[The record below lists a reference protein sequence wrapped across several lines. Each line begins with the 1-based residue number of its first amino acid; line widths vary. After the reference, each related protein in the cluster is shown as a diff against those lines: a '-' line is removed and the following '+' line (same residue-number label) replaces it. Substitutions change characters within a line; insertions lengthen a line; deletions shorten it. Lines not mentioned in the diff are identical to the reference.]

1 MANLLQHETSPY
13 LLQHAHNPVNWRA
26 WNDETLALAKSQNK
40 LMLISIGYSACHWC
54 HVMEKQCF
62 ENEDAARI
70 MNKHFICV
78 KVDRE
83 ERPDIDAVYM
93 QALQLMTGQGGWPL
107 NCFTLPDG
115 RPIYGGTYFP
125 LEKWMAVLENIQ
137 NLYETN
143 FQAMDEYATRL
154 TKGIQQSQIYE
165 SPKIIDTD
173 YINILKQSVE
183 QWSKHFDIEDGG
195 TQRVPKFPMPCNY
208 LFLLYFSQI
217 ENNASLFNHVNTT
230 LNKMSYGGIFD
241 QIGGGFARYS
251 TDGIWKVPHFE
262 KMLYDNAQLISL
274 YSKAFQFTFDDNF
287 KLVVEKTM
295 EFINTTFIGPN
306 NEFYSALDAD
316 SEGEEGKYYV
326 WKKDELQELL
336 GTNFELFSLYYNVN
350 DKGYW
355 EHHNYILLRTQN
367 DEDFCTENS
376 IDLLQFQEIKK
387 NWQQT
392 LLNVRSKRIAP
403 ALDDKSITS
412 WNALMI
418 KACIDAYHSFE
429 NENYLNTAL
438 KCANFITKFQYKEDG
453 KLYHSYKNGQ
463 SSISGFL
470 EDYAFVADCFISIY
484 KAVGDE
490 AWLLKANEITKF
502 AMAHFYD
509 EIDGLF
515 FFKNK
520 NDTALIATQKEVQDN
535 VIPSSNAVIAH
546 VLFELGIYFEEE
558 SYLHISKKMASH
570 FYDEIA
576 NYGSAHACWALL
588 LLRFEQPIIQVAIPE
603 INFKKTVLAM
613 KQPKHL
619 NLFPYAFNI
628 NSKLSFVLDKKQEN
642 NYYLCVNKVCG
653 LPHNNQAALINALEN
668 I

>member
-1 MANLLQHETSPY
+1 MANMLLHETSPY

-26 WNDETLALAKSQNK
+26 WNDETLALAKSQKK

-70 MNKHFICV
+70 MNKHFICI

-83 ERPDIDAVYM
+83 ERPDIDAIYM

-107 NCFTLPDG
+107 NCFTLPDA

-143 FQAMDEYATRL
+143 FQAMDDYATRL
-154 TKGIQQSQIYE
+154 TKGIQQSQLYD
-165 SPKIIDTD
+165 SPKIVD
-173 YINILKQSVE
+173 INHINLLNQSVE
-183 QWSKHFDIEDGG
+183 NWNKHFDLIDGG

-217 ENNASLFNHVNTT
+217 ENKANIFKHVTTT
-230 LNKMSYGGIFD
+230 LHKMSYGGIFD

-262 KMLYDNAQLISL
+262 KMLYDNAQLVSL
-274 YSKAFQFTFDDNF
+274 YSLAFQFTNDDNF
-287 KLVVEKTM
+287 KNVVEKTM
-295 EFINTTFIGPN
+295 EFVNNTFLGPKY
-306 NEFYSALDAD
+306 EFYSALDAD

-326 WKKDELQELL
+326 WKKNELIELL
-336 GTNFELFSLYYNVN
+336 GPEFNLFSQYYNIN
-350 DKGYW
+350 EKGYW
-355 EHHNYILLRTQN
+355 EHNNFILMRTSN
-367 DEDFCTENS
+367 DDDFCLENN
-376 IDLLQFQEIKK
+376 INKIQFLETRK

-392 LLNVRSKRIAP
+392 LLQARLNRIAP
-403 ALDDKSITS
+403 GLDDKSLTS

-418 KACIDAYHSFE
+418 KACVDAYHSNK
-429 NENYLNTAL
+429 NENYLDTAL
-438 KCANFITKFQYKEDG
+438 KCANFILQFQYKENG

-463 SSISGFL
+463 TSISGFL

-484 KAVGDE
+484 QKNGDE
-490 AWLLKANEITKF
+490 AWLLKAHEITKF
-502 AMAHFYD
+502 AITHFYD
-509 EIDGLF
+509 ETDGLF

-546 VLFELGIYFEEE
+546 VLFQLGIYFEEE
-558 SYLHISKKMASH
+558 KYVSISKKMASH

-576 NYGSAHACWALL
+576 NYGSAYACWALL
-588 LLRFEQPIIQVAIPE
+588 LLRFEQPIIQIAIPE
-603 INFKKTVLAM
+603 MNFKKTILDLQ
-613 KQPKHL
+613 QPKL
-619 NLFPYAFNI
+619 INLFPYASHT
-628 NSKLSFVLDKKQEN
+628 NSKLPFVHNKKQEN
-642 NYYLCVNKVCG
+642 HYYLCVNQVCG
-653 LPHNNQAALINALEN
+653 LPFNNHSALINAIQN

>member
-1 MANLLQHETSPY
+1 MANMLLHETSPY

-26 WNDETLALAKSQNK
+26 WNDETLALAKSQKK

-70 MNKHFICV
+70 MNKHFICI

-83 ERPDIDAVYM
+83 ERPDIDAIYM

-107 NCFTLPDG
+107 NCFTLPDA

-143 FQAMDEYATRL
+143 FQAMDDYATRL
-154 TKGIQQSQIYE
+154 TRGIQQSQLYE
-165 SPKIIDTD
+165 TPKIVD
-173 YINILKQSVE
+173 INHSNLLNQSVE
-183 QWSKHFDIEDGG
+183 QWNKHFDLVDGG
-195 TQRVPKFPMPCNY
+195 TQRVPKFPMPSNY

-217 ENNASLFNHVNTT
+217 ENNANIFKHVNIT
-230 LNKMSYGGIFD
+230 LHKMSYGGIFD

-262 KMLYDNAQLISL
+262 KMLYDNAQLVSL
-274 YSKAFQFTFDDNF
+274 YSLAFQFTNDDNF
-287 KLVVEKTM
+287 KNVVEKTM
-295 EFINTTFIGPN
+295 EFVNTTFLGPN

-326 WKKDELQELL
+326 WKKNELQELL
-336 GTNFELFSLYYNVN
+336 ASEINLFSQYYNIN
-350 DKGYW
+350 ENGYW
-355 EHHNYILLRTQN
+355 EHNNYILIRTLN
-367 DEDFCTENS
+367 DDDFCIENN
-376 IDLLQFQEIKK
+376 INKIQFLETKK
-387 NWQQT
+387 DWQQI
-392 LLNVRSKRIAP
+392 LLHARLNRIAP
-403 ALDDKSITS
+403 GLDDKSITS

-418 KACIDAYHSFE
+418 KACVDAYHSFK
-429 NENYLNTAL
+429 NENYLDTAL
-438 KCANFITKFQYKEDG
+438 KCAYFILQFQCKEEG

-463 SSISGFL
+463 TSISGFL

-484 KAVGDE
+484 QKNGDE
-490 AWLLKANEITKF
+490 AWLLKAHEITKF
-502 AMAHFYD
+502 AIAHFYD
-509 EIDGLF
+509 ETDGLF

-546 VLFELGIYFEEE
+546 VLFQLGIYFEEE
-558 SYLHISKKMASH
+558 KYISISKKMASH

-576 NYGSAHACWALL
+576 NYGSAYACWALL
-588 LLRFEQPIIQVAIPE
+588 LLRFEQPIIQIAIPE
-603 INFKKTVLAM
+603 MNFKKTLLAVQ
-613 KQPKHL
+613 QPKL
-619 NLFPYAFNI
+619 INFFPYASRI
-628 NSKLSFVLDKKQEN
+628 NSKLPFVHDKKQEN
-642 NYYLCVNKVCG
+642 NYYLCVNQVCG
-653 LPHNNQAALINALEN
+653 LPLNNQAALINAIQN